1 MTFST
6 TSYQSDGMGVS
17 IGSHE
22 DSETSERSEG
32 TERTH
37 TQSQSYSQTVHSTQ
51 SCSSATCTSTCTS
64 TTTGTGTAS
73 ASRTETNGGNSGSEE
88 TTSITP
94 SLSHTTIAK
103 GETPEGLVEEDE
115 EEDEG
120 EDESEVENAFLRA
133 SSPDEGLGRTAPS
146 PVTPARSPSPEVI
159 QVQPTRS
166 SSSNSITLLYQARTR
181 QRPDDF
187 MTMEL
192 FL

>member
-1 MTFST
+1 MKCG
-6 TSYQSDGMGVS
+6 QSDGMGVS

-51 SCSSATCTSTCTS
+51 SCSSATTTDTCTGTCTS
-64 TTTGTGTAS
+64 TTGTT
-73 ASRTETNGGNSGSEE
+73 SRTETNGRGSGSEE
-88 TTSITP
+88 TTSLTP

-115 EEDEG
+115 EEEEE
-120 EDESEVENAFLRA
+120 EDQAESEVENAFLRA
-133 SSPDEGLGRTAPS
+133 ASPDEGLGKTAVS
-146 PVTPARSPSPEVI
+146 PGTPVRSPSPEAI